1 MKLGYI
7 RVSTVEQNEERQTRA
22 LLEKGVEKENLF
34 IDKQSGKNAE
44 RAQLKALLAFCRKGD
59 VVITESI
66 SRIARNTKDLLTI
79 IEQLTN
85 KGVDFISLKESIDT
99 STPQGKFMLTV
110 FGAMA
115 ELERESILERQRE
128 GIAIAK
134 EQGFLCGHLALSKV
148 ITEYP
153 VDDGALTPGY
163 AMYLKKIFAKNDLD
177 IAVLGCY
184 LNLANPDEGQLAKIT
199 HRYLAHIRF
208 ASLLGVGVV
217 GTETG
222 AVNEAYK
229 FEEKNHSDEALDIFI
244 QNVKPVIS
252 YAEKMGVIF
261 AIEPVWKHIVC
272 NPKRA
277 RKVLDEIASP
287 NLQIIFDP
295 VNLLDISNYQNRD
308 AIIEEAIELLGDDIA
323 MVHMKDFVV
332 QDGKLVSVAAGTG
345 EMNYEK
351 IIRFIK
357 ERKPYIHV
365 TLENTTPE
373 NAVQSKE
380 YIQGLYDSCRI

>member
-1 MKLGYI
+1 MQLGI
-7 RVSTVEQNEERQTRA
+7 RLHDIKKAPLEER
-22 LLEKGVEKENLF
+22 L
-34 IDKQSGKNAE
+34 
-44 RAQLKALLAFCRKGD
+44 
-59 VVITESI
+59 
-66 SRIARNTKDLLTI
+66 
-79 IEQLTN
+79 
-85 KGVDFISLKESIDT
+85 
-99 STPQGKFMLTV
+99 
-110 FGAMA
+110 
-115 ELERESILERQRE
+115 
-128 GIAIAK
+128 AIAK

-229 FEEKNHSDEALDIFI
+229 FEGKNHSDEALDIFI
-244 QNVKPVIS
+244 QNV
-252 YAEKMGVIF
+252 
-261 AIEPVWKHIVC
+261 EPVWKHIVC

-277 RKVLDEIASP
+277 QKVLDEIASP

-308 AIIEEAIELLGDDIA
+308 VIIEEAIELLGDDIA

>member
-1 MKLGYI
+1 M
-7 RVSTVEQNEERQTRA
+7 
-22 LLEKGVEKENLF
+22 
-34 IDKQSGKNAE
+34 
-44 RAQLKALLAFCRKGD
+44 
-59 VVITESI
+59 
-66 SRIARNTKDLLTI
+66 
-79 IEQLTN
+79 
-85 KGVDFISLKESIDT
+85 
-99 STPQGKFMLTV
+99 
-110 FGAMA
+110 
-115 ELERESILERQRE
+115 
-128 GIAIAK
+128 
-134 EQGFLCGHLALSKV
+134 
-148 ITEYP
+148 
-153 VDDGALTPGY
+153 
-163 AMYLKKIFAKNDLD
+163 
-177 IAVLGCY
+177 
-184 LNLANPDEGQLAKIT
+184 
-199 HRYLAHIRF
+199 
-208 ASLLGVGVV
+208 
-217 GTETG
+217 ET
-222 AVNEAYK
+222 Y
-229 FEEKNHSDEALDIFI
+229 
-244 QNVKPVIS
+244 
-252 YAEKMGVIF
+252 
-261 AIEPVWKHIVC
+261 VC

-308 AIIEEAIELLGDDIA
+308 VIIEEAIELLGDDIA